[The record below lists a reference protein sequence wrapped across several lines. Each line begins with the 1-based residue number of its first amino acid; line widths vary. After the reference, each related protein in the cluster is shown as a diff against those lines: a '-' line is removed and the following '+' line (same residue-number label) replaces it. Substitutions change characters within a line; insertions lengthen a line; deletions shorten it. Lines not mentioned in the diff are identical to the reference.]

1 MIFVVEADEILAG
14 AADGFGGRRGR
25 NCRALV
31 CKTLDRIPSLA
42 PSSLERAT
50 THKCL
55 WLFLSSVCVCLL
67 EYRRGEKNVLL
78 GFCPFHIKAGGI
90 VSLGTCAG
98 GDGPWAADGMLTRES
113 SPKELY
119 PCDFLF

>member
-1 MIFVVEADEILAG
+1 MKSLLGLQTALGAGGVGTAEHWCVKPLTASRPWHLLPLKEQQPINVYGFFFPQYVFV
-14 AADGFGGRRGR
+14 FWNTGGG
-25 NCRALV
+25 
-31 CKTLDRIPSLA
+31 K
-42 PSSLERAT
+42 
-50 THKCL
+50 
-55 WLFLSSVCVCLL
+55 
-67 EYRRGEKNVLL
+67 KNVLL